1 MEEKRR
7 VTTVESKSSIDGHQ
21 KRKKFSPTL
30 LDFNPYLRYHRTTLL
45 LLLSSMEITSPPET
59 SECAGLG
66 PTEKE
71 PQRRF
76 FDYSGPVES
85 ISLDGATVNWYTNVV
100 EAATKTEVFEK
111 GIKRCMKG
119 DRITYGGLKWRRGAP
134 QVIEEE
140 TNGGMSAGNNPLVES
155 KADALEEAA
164 PAAITIEASQPLLFK
179 TGVSIECMT
188 QDGIVLHRFLD
199 IKSIRKQANFTIER
213 IQTVLRKQQQKS
225 AGFYWRFYD
234 ENRVNDSSHLIS
246 LEELLSYKETSS
258 DYKLLF
264 PSHKKMKTK
273 YDDVS
278 TSVVSSGRS
287 SFTSIDNSFALKE
300 IISENSVENGKD
312 DKSCDQDSDIFV
324 SHDSLDPLPSF
335 NSTIVL
341 DFNRDHS
348 RPQQL
353 EFAIFKERIHEPL

>member
-1 MEEKRR
+1 ME
-7 VTTVESKSSIDGHQ
+7 S
-21 KRKKFSPTL
+21 
-30 LDFNPYLRYHRTTLL
+30 
-45 LLLSSMEITSPPET
+45 TSPPET
-59 SECAGLG
+59 SECASLG

-140 TNGGMSAGNNPLVES
+140 TNGGMSVGNNSLVES

-164 PAAITIEASQPLLFK
+164 PAAITIEAPQPLLFK

-199 IKSIRKQANFTIER
+199 IKSIRKQANFPIER

-234 ENRVNDSSHLIS
+234 ENRVNDSSNLIS
-246 LEELLSYKETSS
+246 LEELLSYKETSG

-287 SFTSIDNSFALKE
+287 SFTSIDNCFALKE

-335 NSTIVL
+335 NSTVVL

>member
-1 MEEKRR
+1 
-7 VTTVESKSSIDGHQ
+7 
-21 KRKKFSPTL
+21 
-30 LDFNPYLRYHRTTLL
+30 
-45 LLLSSMEITSPPET
+45 MEITSSSET
-59 SECAGLG
+59 SEFAGLG

-85 ISLDGATVNWYTNVV
+85 ISLDGATINWYTNVV

-134 QVIEEE
+134 QIIEDE
-140 TNGGMSAGNNPLVES
+140 TNGGNSSGSNSLVES
-155 KADALEEAA
+155 KADAVAISA
-164 PAAITIEASQPLLFK
+164 PAAIPIVTPQLSLLK

-199 IKSIRKQANFTIER
+199 IKSIRKQANFPIER

-246 LEELLSYKETSS
+246 LEELLSYKETSGE
-258 DYKLLF
+258 YKLLF
-264 PSHKKMKTK
+264 PSHKKLKTK
-273 YDDVS
+273 YDDAIP
-278 TSVVSSGRS
+278 SVVSSGRS
-287 SFTSIDNSFALKE
+287 SFTSVDNMKDVV
-300 IISENSVENGKD
+300 SENSIAIGKD
-312 DKSCDQDSDIFV
+312 DKRCDQHSDISA

-335 NSTIVL
+335 NSTVVL
-341 DFNRDHS
+341 DFSRDHS

-353 EFAIFKERIHEPL
+353 EFAVFNERIHEPL

>member
-1 MEEKRR
+1 MES
-7 VTTVESKSSIDGHQ
+7 TT
-21 KRKKFSPTL
+21 PL
-30 LDFNPYLRYHRTTLL
+30 
-45 LLLSSMEITSPPET
+45 ET
-59 SECAGLG
+59 SEFAGLG

-85 ISLDGATVNWYTNVV
+85 ISLDGATINWYTNVV

-134 QVIEEE
+134 QIIEDE
-140 TNGGMSAGNNPLVES
+140 TNGGISSGSISLVES
-155 KADALEEAA
+155 KVDTVEIAA
-164 PAAITIEASQPLLFK
+164 PAAIPIEAPQTLLLK
-179 TGVSIECMT
+179 TGISIECMT

-199 IKSIRKQANFTIER
+199 IKSIRKQANFPIER

-246 LEELLSYKETSS
+246 LEELLSYKETSG

-273 YDDVS
+273 YDDV
-278 TSVVSSGRS
+278 TASVVSSGRS
-287 SFTSIDNSFALKE
+287 SFTSMDNSFALKE
-300 IISENSVENGKD
+300 IIAENGIEIGKD

-335 NSTIVL
+335 NSTVVL
-341 DFNRDHS
+341 DFSRDHS

-353 EFAIFKERIHEPL
+353 EFTTFKERIHEPL

>member
-1 MEEKRR
+1 
-7 VTTVESKSSIDGHQ
+7 
-21 KRKKFSPTL
+21 
-30 LDFNPYLRYHRTTLL
+30 
-45 LLLSSMEITSPPET
+45 MEITSS
-59 SECAGLG
+59 SEASEFAGLG

-85 ISLDGATVNWYTNVV
+85 ISLDGATINWYTNVV

-134 QVIEEE
+134 QVIEDE
-140 TNGGMSAGNNPLVES
+140 TNGGNSSGSNPLVES
-155 KADALEEAA
+155 KADAVAISA
-164 PAAITIEASQPLLFK
+164 PAAISIETPQISLLK

-199 IKSIRKQANFTIER
+199 IKSIRKQANFPIER

-234 ENRVNDSSHLIS
+234 ESRVNDSSHLIS
-246 LEELLSYKETSS
+246 LEELLAYKETSGE
-258 DYKLLF
+258 YKLLF
-264 PSHKKMKTK
+264 PSHKKLKTK
-273 YDDVS
+273 YDDAI

-287 SFTSIDNSFALKE
+287 SFTSVDNSFAIKDVV
-300 IISENSVENGKD
+300 SESSIASGKD
-312 DKSCDQDSDIFV
+312 DKGCDQHSDICV

-335 NSTIVL
+335 NSTVVL
-341 DFNRDHS
+341 DFSRDHG
-348 RPQQL
+348 RQQQL
-353 EFAIFKERIHEPL
+353 EFAVFNERIHEPL